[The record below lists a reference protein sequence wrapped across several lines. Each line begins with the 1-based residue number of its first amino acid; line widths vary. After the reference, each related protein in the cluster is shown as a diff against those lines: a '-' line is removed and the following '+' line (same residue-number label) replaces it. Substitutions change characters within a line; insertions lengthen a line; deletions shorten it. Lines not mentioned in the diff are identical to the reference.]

1 MCKYCKTCGKSDFG
15 YTRKRVTTVIDAV
28 RVVNGDIVEIFEGS
42 EETNSTEE
50 LTPNYC
56 FTCNKEITAKDLV
69 TTVSCPIC
77 GKKVD
82 HLTDEGICE
91 DCSEE
96 AARLSKMSQNEL
108 ILELLKKQHETEKP
122 KKKRTTKTKENVK
135 TEETANVQEKNEDTS
150 LQEAEKIVA
159 SKVETDDNKDSSVMK
174 TTKVSREPV
183 PVDEKVVQ
191 QIQQQSAEQI
201 SSATAESVNADNVAT
216 VSEKATLEEL
226 NNIERNTNANI
237 PDPAVDTSVPV
248 NNVSATVPEVSIVDD
263 TLSEINA
270 ILGDVNE
277 LNATTESGG
286 INRNIF

>member
-159 SKVETDDNKDSSVMK
+159 SKVETDDNKDSSVKK

-183 PVDEKVVQ
+183 PVDGKVVQ

>member
-50 LTPNYC
+50 LIPNYC

-108 ILELLKKQHETEKP
+108 ILELLKKQHEVEKP

-159 SKVETDDNKDSSVMK
+159 SKVENDDNKDSSVKK

>member
-108 ILELLKKQHETEKP
+108 ILELLKKQHEAEKP
-122 KKKRTTKTKENVK
+122 KKKRTTKTKENAK

-159 SKVETDDNKDSSVMK
+159 SKVETDDNKDSSVKK

-277 LNATTESGG
+277 LNATTESGK

>member
-108 ILELLKKQHETEKP
+108 ILELLKKQHEAEKP
-122 KKKRTTKTKENVK
+122 KKKRTTKTKENAK
-135 TEETANVQEKNEDTS
+135 TEETVNVQEKNEDTS

-159 SKVETDDNKDSSVMK
+159 SKVETDDNKDSSVKK

-277 LNATTESGG
+277 LNATTESGK

>member
-15 YTRKRVTTVIDAV
+15 YTRKRVTTIIDAV
-28 RVVNGDIVEIFEGS
+28 RVVNGDIAEIFEGS
-42 EETNSTEE
+42 EETNTVEE

-82 HLTDEGICE
+82 HLTDEGICD

-108 ILELLKKQHETEKP
+108 ILELLKKQHEVEKP
-122 KKKRTTKTKENVK
+122 KKKRATKTKENAK
-135 TEETANVQEKNEDTS
+135 TEETVNVEEKNEDTS

-159 SKVETDDNKDSSVMK
+159 SKVENDDNKDSSKKEAV
-174 TTKVSREPV
+174 KVSREPV
-183 PVDEKVVQ
+183 PVDEGVLQ
-191 QIQQQSAEQI
+191 QIQQQDAEQI

-270 ILGDVNE
+270 ILGDVNN
-277 LNATTESGG
+277 LNTTTESGG

>member
-28 RVVNGDIVEIFEGS
+28 RIVNGDIVEIFEGS

-108 ILELLKKQHETEKP
+108 ILELLKKQHEVEKP
-122 KKKRTTKTKENVK
+122 KKKRTTKTKENAK

-159 SKVETDDNKDSSVMK
+159 SKVENDDNKDSSVKK

>member
-108 ILELLKKQHETEKP
+108 ILELLKKQHEAEKP
-122 KKKRTTKTKENVK
+122 KKKRTTKTKENAK
-135 TEETANVQEKNEDTS
+135 TEETVNVQEKNEDTS

-159 SKVETDDNKDSSVMK
+159 SKVETDDNKDSSVKK